1 MPPPPPHWVTAC
13 RRPSRPVAV
22 RCSAGA
28 AFNFSPASKRD
39 AVLYGCHMP
48 GFTGGPDPE
57 AGGITEAT
65 MKAGRGGAPLL
76 L

>member
-1 MPPPPPHWVTAC
+1 
-13 RRPSRPVAV
+13 V